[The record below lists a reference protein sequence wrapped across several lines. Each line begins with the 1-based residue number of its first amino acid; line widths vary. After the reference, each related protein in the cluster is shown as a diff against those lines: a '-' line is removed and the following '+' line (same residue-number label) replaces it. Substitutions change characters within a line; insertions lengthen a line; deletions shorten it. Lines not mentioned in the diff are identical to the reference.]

1 MTLRVRLA
9 VAFALVA
16 VLTAVAVALAAPAI
30 VGRGFARMQ
39 AEGTSPGIGRGQGQ
53 GQGQG
58 LGPGA
63 GLHAQQVQQET
74 TITIIAVAVVAAGV
88 ASLLGLAIATRT
100 IRPLQRLEEAA
111 AAVAHGDLQ
120 ARSGLGDR
128 TDEIG
133 SLGRS
138 FDAMAADLEAAEQAR
153 RRVLQD
159 AAHELKTP
167 LAVIDATT
175 TAVLDGVYDHDDRH
189 LETIRDQARLLSRIV
204 DDLRTVSLAEA
215 GVLPLRRE
223 PVAVAPL
230 LLSVARDV
238 EARAT
243 AAGITLHV
251 ADVPALVVDADADRV
266 RQVVAALAD
275 NAIRHTPAG
284 GAVRVDASLAPGG
297 RVVIAVV
304 DSGPG
309 IAETDLPH
317 VFERFYQADPARDR
331 STGSSGLGLAI
342 VRALVEAHGGHVRA
356 ANAPG
361 EGARFEVELPAG

>member
-39 AEGTSPGIGRGQGQ
+39 ADDASPGIGRGQGP
-53 GQGQG
+53 GQGQV

-120 ARSGLGDR
+120 VRSGLGDR

-230 LLSVARDV
+230 LQSVARDV

-266 RQVVAALAD
+266 RQVVAALVD
-275 NAIRHTPAG
+275 NAIRHTPTG
-284 GAVRVDASLAPGG
+284 GVVRVDASLAPDGG
-297 RVVIAVV
+297 VAIAVV
-304 DSGPG
+304 DTGPG

-317 VFERFYQADPARDR
+317 VFERFYQVP
-331 STGSSGLGLAI
+331 GSSSEESRSNGLGLSIARSLI
-342 VRALVEAHGGHVRA
+342 EAQGGKISLESR
-356 ANAPG
+356 
-361 EGARFEVELPAG
+361 EGQGTTAVLTLPAA